1 MTRHLILGIS
11 LVGVLGAGTATVLVH
26 HSAAPARSN
35 ASELCIVLAKDAAH
49 HNTQDYCIDWSSAPL
64 H

>member
-1 MTRHLILGIS
+1 MTRQLILGIS
-11 LVGVLGAGTATVLVH
+11 LIGVLGAGTATVLVH

-35 ASELCIVLAKDAAH
+35 AGELCIVLAKDPGH
-49 HNTQDYCIDWSSAPL
+49 HSTQDYCIDWSTVPL